1 MPLLIEKD
9 KSISTDILRL
19 FERTRVAY
27 LSART
32 DPKEYGSK
40 WRNAVNRIRDSY
52 EGADALSNELKDFI
66 DEDLLEANDV
76 SDVSTNNAEKLYEGI
91 KALRYSS
98 DEVSDPFSK
107 KF

>member
-40 WRNAVNRIRDSY
+40 WRNAVNKIKDAY
-52 EGADALSNELKDFI
+52 EMSDALSNELKDYIPLQKLCFGEYDPALSI
-66 DEDLLEANDV
+66 LL
-76 SDVSTNNAEKLYEGI
+76 
-91 KALRYSS
+91 
-98 DEVSDPFSK
+98 
-107 KF
+107 

>member
-40 WRNAVNRIRDSY
+40 WRTAVKDIQDVREN
-52 EGADALSNELKDFI
+52 LNELGK
-66 DEDLLEANDV
+66 EVANFMM
-76 SDVSTNNAEKLYEGI
+76 K
-91 KALRYSS
+91 
-98 DEVSDPFSK
+98 
-107 KF
+107 

>member
-1 MPLLIEKD
+1 MSDVICPLIEKD

-40 WRNAVNRIRDSY
+40 WRSAVNKIKEAY
-52 EGADALSNELKDFI
+52 EMADALSNELKDFI
-66 DEDLLEANDV
+66 DDDLLEAKDV
-76 SDVSTNNAEKLYEGI
+76 LMLLPIMLKSCMKQ
-91 KALRYSS
+91 
-98 DEVSDPFSK
+98 
-107 KF
+107 